1 MSTTV
6 LYSPPCAVVA
16 LLLLP
21 VENEML
27 DTEEGGGR
35 ERIEASMN
43 LGATGANAR
52 DAAGNM
58 TATTANEAIQ
68 REGIYLM
75 GDGMGKRLLA
85 WRKTSNKMIS

>member
-16 LLLLP
+16 LRLLP
-21 VENEML
+21 FENEIL
-27 DTEEGGGR
+27 DTEEDRGQK
-35 ERIEASMN
+35 EASMN

>member
-21 VENEML
+21 VENEIL
-27 DTEEGGGR
+27 DTEDDRGR
-35 ERIEASMN
+35 KEASMN

-58 TATTANEAIQ
+58 TATTVNEAIQ

-75 GDGMGKRLLA
+75 GDGMASGFLRGEKHRI
-85 WRKTSNKMIS
+85 K

>member
-21 VENEML
+21 VENEIL
-27 DTEEGGGR
+27 DTEDDRGR
-35 ERIEASMN
+35 KEASMN

-75 GDGMGKRLLA
+75 GMGWASGFLRGEKLII
-85 WRKTSNKMIS
+85 K